1 MTIYQI
7 QLLLL
12 YLGYSP
18 GNPDGIDGATTRAAV
33 KQFQED
39 FGGIGVDGIAG
50 AETQKALKHA
60 VAYGTLKREETATEN
75 ATVAENATVTG
86 TFWDD
91 IQYFTRAE
99 FACKCGGTYCNGYPA
114 EPAEATVRAVDEIRR
129 RLGVPVTI
137 SSGLRCTQ
145 HNANEGGVSNSQH
158 LYGIAADLHSSASP
172 QRMKEV
178 AEAVLG
184 NTGGIGLY
192 SWGIHVDTRATK
204 ARWNG

>member
-1 MTIYQI
+1 MSTYQI

-18 GNPDGIDGATTRAAV
+18 GDPDGIDGPTARAAV
-33 KQFQED
+33 KQFQQD

-50 AETQKALKHA
+50 EETQKALRHA
-60 VAYGTLKREETATEN
+60 VAYGFLKREESP
-75 ATVAENATVTG
+75 TVSNPDGWPAE
-86 TFWDD
+86 
-91 IQYFTRAE
+91 YFTRAE
-99 FACKCGGTYCNGYPA
+99 FGCKCGKYCNGFPV
-114 EPAEATVRAVDEIRR
+114 EPAEATVKAVDEIRR

-137 SSGLRCTQ
+137 TSGIRCKQ
-145 HNANEGGVSNSQH
+145 HNANVGGVSNSPH
-158 LYGIAADLHSSASP
+158 LTGLAADLHSSASP
-172 QRMKEV
+172 KRMREV

-184 NTGGIGLY
+184 NAGGIGVY